1 MVLVVLWV
9 YGANLKNPTR
19 YSRKTRLIESGLGAQ
34 MGSKK
39 STLVTL
45 TSVVVAVILAMAT
58 IQSTQASIDFWLEK
72 PNTLTKG
79 VNQIT
84 FYCENGGGMDG
95 DFYLTI
101 AFTNAVFSTQTELP
115 YTKVDD
121 STVKVKFVLHP
132 DDSDQKTIYFVVN
145 ETADVS
151 IKLSLEKASLIQF
164 LKPNDL
170 FPTKLTY
177 QWNEESQIFDCAKAQ

>member
-1 MVLVVLWV
+1 
-9 YGANLKNPTR
+9 
-19 YSRKTRLIESGLGAQ
+19 

-39 STLVTL
+39 STLITL
-45 TSVVVAVILAMAT
+45 ISVAVVVILAMAT

-72 PNTLTKG
+72 PDTLVKG
-79 VNQIT
+79 VNHIT
-84 FYCENGGGMDG
+84 VYCENGGGMDG

-101 AFTNAVFSTQTELP
+101 TFTNAVFSTQTELP

-132 DDSDQKTIYFVVN
+132 DDSNQKTIYFFVN
-145 ETADVS
+145 ETAEVS

-170 FPTKLTY
+170 FPTQLTY
-177 QWNEESQIFDCAKAQ
+177 QWNEETQVFNCTKAQ